1 MSKPGVIYRLN
12 WNTVPSV
19 LSATTT
25 VPAMAMHVSIYD
37 METLIDDADDPEI
50 IQLQADANPL
60 VIKVINN
67 DEDKFS
73 PIRAKQA
80 TIQFKSDLNQFQDST
95 TFADS
100 GDNRWYVECTADGNT
115 VFLGFLMLTDIQQD
129 HLPDP
134 NTVVLTASDHLGL
147 LRDIPLTTDALINP
161 TGKQRIAQYIAWAL
175 KKTGLSLEIVVINNL
190 RHGSG
195 QMALASTFTASN
207 SRITPT
213 AGTSSFFYEGQS
225 ITVSGTTSNNIP
237 IVIGT
242 VTETY
247 AEVSDGVLTDEVAA
261 GAVFTDTS
269 STSHLYNFIFLDAK
283 TFESEINV
291 SEDCYSVLTKIL
303 GEDCFLTQWQGKW
316 YIMRIDE
323 YDNFNPIYQC
333 VFSADGSPGF
343 DPVFLT
349 PTSFDKSIGATET
362 RRLANADALRRY
374 DRPHRFVKEVAKY
387 NFPLEII
394 CNIDFSRGDVITP
407 PDDASGDSTAT
418 YSLDC
423 WTMRRLFSQP
433 VTSVAS
439 IVRKFVF
446 GTEKERYIRITPKAS
461 TATPWDFLESSAVEV
476 NKNDRA
482 TVSVDWK
489 YDTDFSGG
497 GTVIYPMR
505 IYLLADDGTY
515 WYWWHPTSNDPL
527 LFYWVSSATEV
538 ERLIPVTVIPDDV
551 DLTEWATMSV
561 TLAPLPAA
569 GKLYIGL
576 NQGNQVSAATNQN
589 INYQSLQLE
598 YSAYVNGTY
607 KLFTGHYD
615 QILRSD
621 AGSFT
626 YNAKREREV
635 FIFDSLLKL
644 AKGSMFFFNGVTYA
658 LTRKWYT
665 GNTFALGYP
674 SDQTYMHPF
683 GHIQSYAVWNQYR
696 QANRIFSTSVLGLGS
711 MWVDIVDKIM
721 LTDSNPNTINR
732 YFLLISME
740 QNWKTGL
747 WSGVFV
753 EDYRTDIGHN
763 YDDAHSFAY
772 TSR

>member
-1 MSKPGVIYRLN
+1 MSQYGTIYRMN

-25 VPAMAMHVSIYD
+25 VPAQALEVSIFD
-37 METLIDDADDPEI
+37 TENIIPDADDPNI

-80 TIQFKSDLNQFQDST
+80 IIQFKSDLNQLQDST

-100 GDNRWYVECTADGNT
+100 GDNRWLVECTADGVMIFT
-115 VFLGFLMLTDIQQD
+115 GFLMLTDIQQD
-129 HLPDP
+129 HLPDL

-161 TGKQRIAQYIAWAL
+161 TGKQRIAQYLAWAL
-175 KKTGLSLEIVVINNL
+175 KKTGLSLEIIVINNL

-195 QMALASTFTASN
+195 QLMLSSTFTSAN
-207 SRITPT
+207 SRITPA
-213 AGTSSFFYEGQS
+213 AGTNSFFYEGQS
-225 ITVSGTTSNNIP
+225 ISITGTVSNNIP

-247 AEVSDGVLTDEVAA
+247 ADVADGILTNEGPVNAT
-261 GAVFTDTS
+261 FTDTS
-269 STSHLYNFIFLDAK
+269 STGHFYNFIYVDAK
-283 TFESEINV
+283 TFEAEIGV
-291 SEDCYSVLTKIL
+291 SEDCYTVLEKIL
-303 GEDCFLTQWQGKW
+303 GEDCFITQWLGKW

-323 YDNFNPIYQC
+323 YDNFNPIYP
-333 VFSADGSPGF
+333 ATF
-343 DPVFLT
+343 DANGIFISFD
-349 PTSFDKSIGATET
+349 TSTNFDKSIGAAET
-362 RRLANADALRRY
+362 RRLANSDALRRY
-374 DRPHRFVKEVAKY
+374 DRPHRYVKETAKY
-387 NFPLEII
+387 RTPAEII
-394 CNIDFSRGDVITP
+394 CNLDFSRGNVIAP
-407 PDDASGDSTAT
+407 PDLASGDSTAT
-418 YSLDC
+418 YQLDC
-423 WTMRRLFSQP
+423 WTLRRLSGP
-433 VTSVAS
+433 ITSTAY
-439 IVRKFVF
+439 ITRKFVF
-446 GTEKERYIRITPKAS
+446 GTEKERYATITPK
-461 TATPWDFLESSAVEV
+461 TTLATPWDFIESSVAELG
-476 NKNDRA
+476 KNDRA

-489 YDTDFSGG
+489 YDTDFAGG
-497 GTVIYPMR
+497 GTPIYPMR

-515 WYWWHPTSNDPL
+515 YYWWHPTSNDPAE
-527 LFYWVSSATEV
+527 FYWVSSATEQ

-551 DLTEWATMSV
+551 DMSQWNNFSV
-561 TLAPLPAA
+561 TLAPLPAS

-576 NQGNQVSAATNQN
+576 NQGQQVSTGGSNQN
-589 INYQSLQLE
+589 INYQGLQLD
-598 YSAYVNGTY
+598 YKPYINGSY
-607 KLFTGHYD
+607 QLFTGHYD
-615 QILRSD
+615 QILRAN

-626 YNAKREREV
+626 YNAKRDREV
-635 FIFDSLLKL
+635 WLFDSPRKEF
-644 AKGSMFFFNGVTYA
+644 KGAMFFFNG
-658 LTRKWYT
+658 LTFSLTQKWYT

-674 SDQTYMHPF
+674 SDQTFMHPF

-696 QANRIFSTSVLGLGS
+696 QANRIFSSSVLGLGS
-711 MWVDIVDKIM
+711 MWVDIVDKIS
-721 LTDSNPNTINR
+721 LTDTNPNTINR

-763 YDDAHSFAY
+763 YDDTHSFAF
-772 TSR
+772 TSK